1 MNTNDTNA
9 TPENE
14 APKSEVGFAQRA
26 GAWIGRNKWK
36 ILGGVGAA
44 AVAGVG
50 IYFLT
55 KDGGADAVATTVGDA
70 ATTAADAVVEVA
82 ASTAA

>member
-14 APKSEVGFAQRA
+14 TPKSEIGFAQRA

-36 ILGGVGAA
+36 ILGGVAGA

-55 KDGGADAVATTVGDA
+55 KDGGAVAEAAGEA
-70 ATTAADAVVEVA
+70 ATTAADATIEVA
-82 ASTAA
+82 TSTAA